1 MKKKGVLSLSIF
13 VILMSILVI
22 SKRPINN
29 LIEYDENTT
38 LALFNEDGSKI
49 DQVPSRDSG
58 YILDTKKSSCANGS
72 ISWDTDS
79 WSPVVTVNNEVNG
92 RVSCTLYFKE
102 ATAYDQCIVQYGE
115 EIFLCNVIADL
126 NEEKCPTVNKDGTI
140 NVTAEN
146 QDGYVCSAP
155 DDYGTSYYYRGNV
168 TNNYVKFGTN
178 ESGQD
183 MYWRIIRI
191 NGDGSIR
198 MIYDG
203 TRAHVNGEDSD
214 DRNIGTS
221 SFNEWINAGVGD
233 FPWTDSVSYT
243 YNNHQND
250 SVIKS
255 YVDAWYEK
263 VFLGSKYEV
272 YLSDEIFCTSRVIG
286 ESSCSY
292 ELLDSLICTNE
303 EDRYTVDEA
312 KGNGGLKYPI
322 GLVTAIEGRLA
333 GGVGTVGV
341 IGQYLD
347 AGIYWTMSPFYY
359 DHGCGLTVYTIN
371 DGMVS
376 QGLSL
381 DVTSTSGVK
390 PVINLKS
397 NSLKSGA
404 GTMDNPYTVG

>member
-92 RVSCTLYFKE
+92 RVRCTLYFKE

-115 EIFLCNVIADL
+115 GTFLCNAIADL

-191 NGDGSIR
+191 NGDG
-198 MIYDG
+198 
-203 TRAHVNGEDSD
+203 
-214 DRNIGTS
+214 
-221 SFNEWINAGVGD
+221 
-233 FPWTDSVSYT
+233 
-243 YNNHQND
+243 
-250 SVIKS
+250 
-255 YVDAWYEK
+255 
-263 VFLGSKYEV
+263 
-272 YLSDEIFCTSRVIG
+272 
-286 ESSCSY
+286 
-292 ELLDSLICTNE
+292 
-303 EDRYTVDEA
+303 
-312 KGNGGLKYPI
+312 
-322 GLVTAIEGRLA
+322 
-333 GGVGTVGV
+333 
-341 IGQYLD
+341 
-347 AGIYWTMSPFYY
+347 
-359 DHGCGLTVYTIN
+359 
-371 DGMVS
+371 
-376 QGLSL
+376 
-381 DVTSTSGVK
+381 
-390 PVINLKS
+390 
-397 NSLKSGA
+397 
-404 GTMDNPYTVG
+404 